1 MNRHRKLASAIIPL
15 KGGLFF
21 RLTSLLRARRTVV
34 RLRACASS
42 YEKIPRHILIL
53 SLPTRSKAEYFQL
66 RELCF
71 FSNCLYNVALYN
83 IRQQYFKDK
92 TYLTY
97 FSNCPLCKDNDNYK
111 LLQAQVA
118 NQTLRA
124 VDFAFKSFFG
134 SVGKVKSARPPRY
147 RQKGGLF
154 TIIIPAQS
162 VSIKDGYLTVPQSRT
177 YTSVLNNHRIKI
189 KVPERL
195 IGKKIREVKIIPLYK
210 GRAFKIAYCYEIDEE
225 NLQLNRDNS
234 LAIDI
239 GLDNLATCVTN
250 FGTSFIMD
258 GRKIKHINRNW
269 NKRRAYLQ
277 SILWKQGRCSSKLLE
292 RITLKRNN
300 RINDCLKKTAR
311 YIVNFCIAN
320 DIGTVICGY
329 NPDFKRGINLGAKV
343 NQQFTQISFG
353 ALRQQLK
360 SLCARYGMNYIEQ
373 EESYTSKAS
382 FLDLDE
388 LPIYNADTPYTGT
401 FSGKRIKRGLYK
413 SSNGRLINADV
424 NGAANILRKSK
435 QNLNFERLCGGLRA
449 RPLRIRI
456 A

>member
-1 MNRHRKLASAIIPL
+1 MYLTQINMIR
-15 KGGLFF
+15 GL
-21 RLTSLLRARRTVV
+21 
-34 RLRACASS
+34 
-42 YEKIPRHILIL
+42 
-53 SLPTRSKAEYFQL
+53 SKAEYFQL

-71 FSNCLYNVALYN
+71 FSNCLYNFALYN
-83 IRQQYFKDK
+83 VRQQFFKDK
-92 TYLTY
+92 TYLR
-97 FSNCPLCKDNDNYK
+97 FESNYYECKDNDNYK
-111 LLQAQVA
+111 LLQSNMAQ
-118 NQTLRA
+118 QTLRA

-147 RQKGGLF
+147 RKKGGLYNL
-154 TIIIPAQS
+154 IITGN
-162 VSIKDGYLTVPQSRT
+162 SISIQNGYLTIPQSRT
-177 YTSVLNNHRIKI
+177 YSSLLNSHRILI

-195 IGKKIREVKIIPLYK
+195 QGKNIKEVKIIPLYE
-210 GRAFKIAYCYEIDEE
+210 GRAFKIAYCYKVDEE
-225 NLQLNRDNS
+225 NLNLNRENS

-250 FGTSFIMD
+250 FGTSFLMD
-258 GRKIKHINRNW
+258 GRKIKQINQKW

-277 SILWKQGRCSSKLLE
+277 SILMKQGCYSSRLLK

-320 DIGTVICGY
+320 NIGTVVCGY
-329 NPDFKRGINLGAKV
+329 NLDFKREINLGKKI
-343 NQQFTQISFG
+343 NQQFTQIPFG
-353 ALRQQLK
+353 ALRRQLEN
-360 SLCARYGMNYIEQ
+360 LCARYGMSYIEQ

-388 LPIYNADTPYTGT
+388 LPIYDAEKPYTGT
-401 FSGKRIKRGLYK
+401 FSGKRIRRGLYRSK
-413 SSNGRLINADV
+413 SGKLINADV

-435 QNLNFERLCGGLRA
+435 QKVNFEQLCTGLLDS
-449 RPLRIRI
+449 PMRIRV

>member
-1 MNRHRKLASAIIPL
+1 MYLTQINMIR
-15 KGGLFF
+15 GL
-21 RLTSLLRARRTVV
+21 T
-34 RLRACASS
+34 
-42 YEKIPRHILIL
+42 
-53 SLPTRSKAEYFQL
+53 KAEYFQL

-71 FSNCLYNVALYN
+71 FSNCLYNVALYK
-83 IRQQYFKDK
+83 IRQHFFKDK
-92 TYLTY
+92 TYLRFEANY
-97 FSNCPLCKDNDNYK
+97 NKCKDNDNYK
-111 LLQAQVA
+111 LLQSNLAQ
-118 NQTLRA
+118 QTLRA

-134 SVGKVKSARPPRY
+134 SIGKVKNAHPPRY
-147 RQKGGLF
+147 RKKCGLYNL
-154 TIIIPAQS
+154 IITGN
-162 VSIKDGYLTVPQSRT
+162 SISIRDGFLNVPQSRT

-195 IGKKIREVKIIPLYK
+195 IGKKIIEVKIIPLYK
-210 GRAFKIAYCYEIDEE
+210 GRAFKIAYCYEIQEE
-225 NLQLNRDNS
+225 DLQLNRENS

-258 GRKIKHINRNW
+258 GRRIKHINRNW

-277 SILWKQGRCSSKLLE
+277 SILMKQGHYSSKLLE

-300 RINDCLKKTAR
+300 RVNDCLKKIAR
-311 YIVNFCIAN
+311 YIINFCIDN
-320 DIGTVICGY
+320 DIGTIICGY
-329 NPDFKRGINLGAKV
+329 NPDFKRGINLGKKV

-353 ALRQQLK
+353 ALRRQLQN
-360 SLCARYGMNYIEQ
+360 LCTRYGMNYIEQ

-388 LPIYNADTPYTGT
+388 LPIYNIQMPYTGT
-401 FSGKRIKRGLYK
+401 FSGKRIKRGLYRTK
-413 SSNGRLINADV
+413 NGRLINADV

-435 QNLNFERLCGGLRA
+435 QRLDLERLCVGFLDN
-449 RPLRIRI
+449 PLRIRV

>member
-1 MNRHRKLASAIIPL
+1 MYLTQINMIR
-15 KGGLFF
+15 GLN
-21 RLTSLLRARRTVV
+21 
-34 RLRACASS
+34 
-42 YEKIPRHILIL
+42 
-53 SLPTRSKAEYFQL
+53 KAEYFQL

-71 FSNCLYNVALYN
+71 FSNCLYNIALYN
-83 IRQQYFKDK
+83 IRQQFFKDK
-92 TYLTY
+92 TYLS
-97 FSNCPLCKDNDNYK
+97 FESNYHECKDNDNYK
-111 LLQAQVA
+111 LLQSNMAQ
-118 NQTLRA
+118 QTLRT
-124 VDFAFKSFFG
+124 VDFAFQSFFG
-134 SVGKVKSARPPRY
+134 SIGKVKTARPPRY
-147 RQKGGLF
+147 RKKGGLF
-154 TIIIPAQS
+154 TLIIPAQS
-162 VSIKDGYLTVPQSRT
+162 VKIKDEYLTVPQSRT
-177 YTSVLNNHRIKI
+177 YSSVLNSHRIRI

-210 GRAFKIAYCYEIDEE
+210 GRAFKIAYSYEVDEQ
-225 NLQLNRDNS
+225 NLTLNRDNS

-277 SILWKQGRCSSKLLE
+277 AILMKQGYYLSKLLE

-300 RINDCLKKTAR
+300 RVNDCLKKTAR
-311 YIVNFCIAN
+311 YIINFCIAN
-320 DIGTVICGY
+320 DIGTVVYGY
-329 NPDFKRGINLGAKV
+329 NPDFKRGINLGKKV

-353 ALRQQLK
+353 ALRLQLK
-360 SLCARYGMNYIEQ
+360 NLCARYGMNYIEQ

-388 LPIYNADTPYTGT
+388 LPIFDAEKPYTGT

-413 SSNGRLINADV
+413 SKSGRLLNADV

-435 QNLNFERLCGGLRA
+435 QRLDLERLCVGFLDN
-449 RPLRIRI
+449 PLRIRV

>member
-1 MNRHRKLASAIIPL
+1 MYLTQINMIR
-15 KGGLFF
+15 GL
-21 RLTSLLRARRTVV
+21 T
-34 RLRACASS
+34 
-42 YEKIPRHILIL
+42 
-53 SLPTRSKAEYFQL
+53 KAEYFQL

-83 IRQQYFKDK
+83 IRQQFFKDK
-92 TYLTY
+92 TYLRFECNY
-97 FSNCPLCKDNDNYK
+97 RECKENDNYK
-111 LLQAQVA
+111 LLQSNMAQ
-118 NQTLRA
+118 QTLRA

-147 RQKGGLF
+147 RKKGGLYNL
-154 TIIIPAQS
+154 IITGN
-162 VSIKDGYLTVPQSRT
+162 SISIRDEYLTVPQSRT
-177 YTSVLNNHRIKI
+177 YKSVLNNHRIKI

-195 IGKKIREVKIIPLYK
+195 IGKNIKEVKIIPLYK
-210 GRAFKIAYCYEIDEE
+210 GRAFKIAYCYEVAEQD
-225 NLQLNRDNS
+225 LQLNRDNA

-239 GLDNLATCVTN
+239 GLDNLATCLTN

-277 SILWKQGRCSSKLLE
+277 SILMKQGRYSSRLLE

-320 DIGTVICGY
+320 DIGTLICGY

-353 ALRQQLK
+353 MLRRQLE
-360 SLCARYGMNYIEQ
+360 SLCVRYRMNYIEQ

-388 LPIYNADTPYTGT
+388 IPIYDAEKPYTGT

-413 SSNGRLINADV
+413 SKSGRLLNADV

-435 QNLNFERLCGGLRA
+435 QRLDLERLCVGFLDN
-449 RPLRIRI
+449 PLRIRV